1 MIRTAPVLQAVE
13 PGEPFSIPIA
23 IVIVAVLLAIAY
35 LGAQIRS
42 GITLLAFAVGV
53 VVVGLFL
60 TSLIPFSVMILG
72 LIAASTAVAV
82 LGIMSWRVW

>member
-1 MIRTAPVLQAVE
+1 MIRTGPVLQAVE
-13 PGEPFSIPIA
+13 PGEPFSIQIA

-53 VVVGLFL
+53 VVVGLYL
-60 TSLIPFSVMILG
+60 TSLVPFSVMILG
-72 LIAASTAVAV
+72 LIAASVAVAV